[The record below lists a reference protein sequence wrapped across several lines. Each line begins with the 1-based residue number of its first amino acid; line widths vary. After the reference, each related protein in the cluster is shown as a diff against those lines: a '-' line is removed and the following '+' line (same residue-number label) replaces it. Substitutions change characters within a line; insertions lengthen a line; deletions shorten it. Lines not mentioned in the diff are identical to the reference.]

1 MHARADGAS
10 AGAQAAYQRA
20 AAHDADR
27 RGLSSGLPTGL
38 LQMHPN
44 PVSKPARQGD
54 SLQLDNF
61 AAKRGG
67 DEAAR
72 GGQQADRRGAS
83 WERGDPRWDPHLLPN
98 HNGGAL
104 PGPAEPA
111 WGLSGLAGAVVFG
124 ALMSIRMV
132 RVSCLRAV
140 GLWRAAKEDRSPM
153 PRSQSFSRADSL
165 TRRRSGLSQ
174 M

>member
-1 MHARADGAS
+1 MHARAEGVS
-10 AGAQAAYQRA
+10 AGAQAAHRGA
-20 AAHDADR
+20 AAQDADR
-27 RGLSSGLPTGL
+27 RELSSGLPTGL
-38 LQMHPN
+38 LRMQPD
-44 PVSKPARQGD
+44 PVSKPARHGD
-54 SLQLDNF
+54 RLQMDNF

-72 GGQQADRRGAS
+72 GGQQADRREAS
-83 WERGDPRWDPHLLPN
+83 WERGDPRWDPHLRPS

-140 GLWRAAKEDRSPM
+140 GLWRGAKEERSPM
-153 PRSQSFSRADSL
+153 ARSQSFSRADSL